1 MTKLDLLEAN
11 KIYDSIIQTNKDLG
25 KNLLDAET
33 YSFAKK
39 FIEERDVSEEI
50 KKYTRKIKG
59 VKFQVKEFETVKSKE
74 RRYAAR
80 FEYGGT
86 GYYLMGVM
94 PRRDF
99 NNILKNL
106 HFFEK

>member
-50 KKYTRKIKG
+50 KKYTMFLIDERAYEEVQRITKG
-59 VKFQVKEFETVKSKE
+59 DFKE
-74 RRYAAR
+74 
-80 FEYGGT
+80 
-86 GYYLMGVM
+86 
-94 PRRDF
+94 
-99 NNILKNL
+99 
-106 HFFEK
+106 

>member
-11 KIYDSIIQTNKDLG
+11 KIYYSIIQTNKDLG

-50 KKYTRKIKG
+50 KKYTMFLIDERAY
-59 VKFQVKEFETVKSKE
+59 KEVQRITVQ
-74 RRYAAR
+74 
-80 FEYGGT
+80 
-86 GYYLMGVM
+86 
-94 PRRDF
+94 
-99 NNILKNL
+99 
-106 HFFEK
+106 

>member
-11 KIYDSIIQTNKDLG
+11 KIYDSIIQTNKDLD

-50 KKYTRKIKG
+50 KKYTMFLIDERAYEEVQRI
-59 VKFQVKEFETVKSKE
+59 TVQ
-74 RRYAAR
+74 
-80 FEYGGT
+80 
-86 GYYLMGVM
+86 
-94 PRRDF
+94 
-99 NNILKNL
+99 
-106 HFFEK
+106 

>member
-39 FIEERDVSEEI
+39 FIKERDVSEEI
-50 KKYTRKIKG
+50 KKYTMFLIDERVHEEFHRITI
-59 VKFQVKEFETVKSKE
+59 QLNKEFKDVIKEIKS
-74 RRYAAR
+74 
-80 FEYGGT
+80 
-86 GYYLMGVM
+86 
-94 PRRDF
+94 
-99 NNILKNL
+99 
-106 HFFEK
+106 

>member
-50 KKYTRKIKG
+50 KKYTMFLIDERVHEEFHRITI
-59 VKFQVKEFETVKSKE
+59 QLNKEFKDVIKEIKS
-74 RRYAAR
+74 
-80 FEYGGT
+80 
-86 GYYLMGVM
+86 
-94 PRRDF
+94 
-99 NNILKNL
+99 
-106 HFFEK
+106 

>member
-11 KIYDSIIQTNKDLG
+11 KIYDSIIQTNKDLV

-50 KKYTRKIKG
+50 KKYTMFLIDERAYEEVQRI
-59 VKFQVKEFETVKSKE
+59 TVQ
-74 RRYAAR
+74 
-80 FEYGGT
+80 
-86 GYYLMGVM
+86 
-94 PRRDF
+94 
-99 NNILKNL
+99 
-106 HFFEK
+106 

>member
-50 KKYTRKIKG
+50 KKYTMFLID
-59 VKFQVKEFETVKSKE
+59 E
-74 RRYAAR
+74 RAYI
-80 FEYGGT
+80 
-86 GYYLMGVM
+86 
-94 PRRDF
+94 
-99 NNILKNL
+99 NILIFL
-106 HFFEK
+106 YILWLSFHIIDY

>member
-39 FIEERDVSEEI
+39 FIKERDVSEEI
-50 KKYTRKIKG
+50 KKYTMFLIDERVHEEFHRITI
-59 VKFQVKEFETVKSKE
+59 QLNKEFEDVIKEIKS
-74 RRYAAR
+74 
-80 FEYGGT
+80 
-86 GYYLMGVM
+86 
-94 PRRDF
+94 
-99 NNILKNL
+99 
-106 HFFEK
+106 

>member
-25 KNLLDAET
+25 KNLLDEET

-50 KKYTRKIKG
+50 KKYTMFLIDERAYEEVQRI
-59 VKFQVKEFETVKSKE
+59 TVQ
-74 RRYAAR
+74 
-80 FEYGGT
+80 
-86 GYYLMGVM
+86 
-94 PRRDF
+94 
-99 NNILKNL
+99 
-106 HFFEK
+106 

>member
-39 FIEERDVSEEI
+39 FIEEKDISKEI
-50 KKYTRKIKG
+50 KNYTMFLIDER
-59 VKFQVKEFETVKSKE
+59 VYEEFQRIAVQ
-74 RRYAAR
+74 
-80 FEYGGT
+80 
-86 GYYLMGVM
+86 
-94 PRRDF
+94 
-99 NNILKNL
+99 
-106 HFFEK
+106 

>member
-39 FIEERDVSEEI
+39 FIKERDVLEEI
-50 KKYTRKIKG
+50 KKYTMFLIDER
-59 VKFQVKEFETVKSKE
+59 VHEEFHRITIRYDCFYNKS
-74 RRYAAR
+74 R
-80 FEYGGT
+80 
-86 GYYLMGVM
+86 V
-94 PRRDF
+94 
-99 NNILKNL
+99 
-106 HFFEK
+106 

>member
-1 MTKLDLLEAN
+1 MRGEYSLSYIIVRSIKNMTKLDLLEAN

-50 KKYTRKIKG
+50 KKYTMFLIDERAYEEVQRI
-59 VKFQVKEFETVKSKE
+59 TVQ
-74 RRYAAR
+74 
-80 FEYGGT
+80 
-86 GYYLMGVM
+86 
-94 PRRDF
+94 
-99 NNILKNL
+99 
-106 HFFEK
+106 

>member
-25 KNLLDAET
+25 KNLLDVET

-50 KKYTRKIKG
+50 KKYTMFLIDEKAYEEVQRI
-59 VKFQVKEFETVKSKE
+59 TVQ
-74 RRYAAR
+74 
-80 FEYGGT
+80 
-86 GYYLMGVM
+86 
-94 PRRDF
+94 
-99 NNILKNL
+99 
-106 HFFEK
+106 

>member
-50 KKYTRKIKG
+50 KKYTIFLIDERVHEEFHRIT
-59 VKFQVKEFETVKSKE
+59 VQLNKEFKDVIKEIKS
-74 RRYAAR
+74 
-80 FEYGGT
+80 
-86 GYYLMGVM
+86 
-94 PRRDF
+94 
-99 NNILKNL
+99 
-106 HFFEK
+106 